1 MINKKNILITDIG
14 STTTKVVLFQKRNNK
29 YELIGL
35 EHIPT
40 TVEKPV
46 EDVKIGIYNSIK
58 KLEENVSQKI
68 LSDNATTKKL
78 HFPNN
83 TIYLTTSSAGGGL
96 QILVFGLTLF
106 DSASSA
112 KRAAFGSG
120 GVILDTF
127 AINDNRSP
135 IEKMQLIR
143 ILRPDIILFSG
154 GTDGGNISSIVR
166 LGELISLA
174 NPKPKFGEKT
184 KIPLVYAGNKD
195 AQSFIESL
203 FSQQFDLHIVPNL
216 RPTLKEENLPP
227 SQEKIHQLFMDN
239 VMEQAPGYSDVK
251 QFVSD
256 DIIPTPSGVIKA
268 LQLISQKLNQNI
280 VAVDIGGAT
289 TDIFSNILGRYYRT
303 VSANYGVS
311 YSISNVM
318 ADAGFENIKYWLPD
332 DMPESYIRNYISNK
346 MLYPTYIP
354 QDDYQLAIE
363 HAAAREAIRMAQ
375 NHHMKMHFNTVK
387 VGFLN
392 KLKERDFD
400 KFVETFYIEKM
411 NDKRKFHQKDINIM
425 IGAGG
430 IISNSP
436 NLQQSLISIIDGLKP
451 QGITEIWR
459 DNHFIS
465 PHLGKLSDVDPE
477 LALTLLQKECYQ
489 KIALVIK
496 PIYKKMKE
504 EQKVLSI
511 TIKNENNKKK
521 YSINSNEIKF
531 VPNDKHIKNQVE
543 IELEKGFYLQNHE
556 RIINLNSELPI
567 LIDTRSE
574 ELSSFEKTNENL
586 NLYKFDNPPI
596 ILNECFA
603 DFLEKKEIDSGIH
616 TLKRSL
622 PYKGEIMVKIGDKVQ
637 HDTMIGE
644 NRYDPPKI
652 YVLSVFTINYFDLN
666 SELMKKSM
674 LVKKGDKV
682 AFRQKLIDTHA
693 KGLATAFAG
702 KTAVYHSPVRGI
714 VEEINFN
721 AGTIILRE
729 IQDYSTKPVT
739 INVAKK
745 LGISPKHLKG
755 YLKKKEND
763 FVYAYETL
771 ASKLDEGGK
780 AAFVPAPSTG
790 MITNIDLKDG
800 TVTIQYKKEPYQKY
814 AGASGKIIEVEKNI
828 SAVIEYEGSNLY
840 GTIGFGSE
848 ATDELTCLSTPIQ
861 RNDSAKGK
869 YKNKIIVCFE
879 KINFDTLEIGA
890 ELEISGIIAP
900 SIDNKDL
907 VRFIGEEIGVALTGS
922 EKIPFPII
930 ITEGFGEFSMNETYK
945 EFFKKANGKFA
956 YINGHTQI
964 RAGVVRPKIV
974 VF

>member
-1 MINKKNILITDIG
+1 MIDKKNILITDIG
-14 STTTKVVLFQKRNNK
+14 STTTKAVLFQKQNNK
-29 YELIGL
+29 YKLIGL

-58 KLEENVSQKI
+58 KLEENISQKI
-68 LSDNATTKKL
+68 LSDNATIEEL
-78 HFPNN
+78 HFPND

-184 KIPLVYAGNKD
+184 KIPLVYAGNKN
-195 AQSFIESL
+195 AQSFIKSL
-203 FSQQFDLHIVPNL
+203 FSKQFDLHIVPNL

-227 SQEKIHQLFMDN
+227 AQKRIHQLFMDN
-239 VMEQAPGYSDVK
+239 VMEQAPGYGDVK
-251 QFVSD
+251 KFVAD
-256 DIIPTPSGVIKA
+256 DIIPTPSGVINA
-268 LQLISQKLNQNI
+268 LKLIGKKLDQNI
-280 VAVDIGGAT
+280 MAVDIGGAT

-303 VSANYGVS
+303 VSANYGMS

-318 ADAGFENIKYWLPD
+318 ADTGFENIKRWLPNE
-332 DMPESYIRNYISNK
+332 MSENYIRNYISNK
-346 MLYPTYIP
+346 MLYPAYIP
-354 QDDYQLAIE
+354 KDDYQLAIE
-363 HAAAREAIRMAQ
+363 HSAAREAIRMAKK
-375 NHHMKMHFNTVK
+375 HHMKMHFNTVK
-387 VGFLN
+387 IGFLN

-400 KFVETFYIEKM
+400 KFVEIFYIEKM

-436 NLQQSLISIIDGLKP
+436 NIRQALICVIDGLNP

-465 PHLGKLSDVDPE
+465 PHLGKLSDIDPD

-504 EQKVLSI
+504 GQKVLSI
-511 TIKNENNKKK
+511 TIKNKENEIK
-521 YSINSNEIKF
+521 YSINSNEVKLI
-531 VPNDKHIKNQVE
+531 PNDNNEKNQIE
-543 IELEKGFYLQNHE
+543 IELEKGFYLQNSE
-556 RIINLNSELPI
+556 RKINLTSELPI
-567 LIDTRSE
+567 LIDTRKK
-574 ELSSFEKTNENL
+574 ELTSFQKMNKEL
-586 NLYKFDNPPI
+586 NLYKFDSSQEE
-596 ILNECFA
+596 LNECFA
-603 DFLEKKEIDSGIH
+603 EMLEKKDIEYGTH
-616 TLKRSL
+616 TIKRSL
-622 PYKGEIMVKIGDKVQ
+622 PYKGEIMVNVGDEVQ
-637 HDTMIGE
+637 PDTLIGE

-652 YVLSVFTINYFDLN
+652 YVLSVFTLDYLDLN
-666 SELMKKSM
+666 PDLMRQSI
-674 LVKKGDKV
+674 LVKKGDKIN
-682 AFRQKLIDTHA
+682 FGQKLIDTHTSS
-693 KGLATAFAG
+693 LAAAFSG
-702 KTAVYHSPVRGI
+702 KTTIYRSPIRGI
-714 VEEINFN
+714 VEEINFE

-739 INVAKK
+739 VNVSKK

-755 YLKKKEND
+755 YLKKKEGD
-763 FVYAYETL
+763 FVNAYESL
-771 ASKLDEGGK
+771 ASRSDERGK
-780 AAFVPAPSTG
+780 AIFVPAPSTG
-790 MITNIDLKDG
+790 TITNIDLEKG
-800 TVTIQYKKEPYQKY
+800 TVTIHYKKEPYQKF
-814 AGASGKIIEVEKNI
+814 AAVSGKVISIQKHL
-828 SAVIEYEGSNLY
+828 SAVIEYEGSNLN
-840 GTIGFGSE
+840 GTIGFGGE
-848 ATDELTCLSTPIQ
+848 ATNELLSLSGI
-861 RNDSAKGK
+861 SFELSKEK

-879 KINFDTLEIGA
+879 KIRFDTLKQGA
-890 ELEISGIIAP
+890 EAEISGIITP

-922 EKIPFPII
+922 EKIPYPII
-930 ITEGFGEFSMNETYK
+930 LTEGFGDFSMNEKYR
-945 EFFKKANGKFA
+945 EFFKKSNGKLA

-964 RAGVVRPKIV
+964 RAGVVRPKIII
-974 VF
+974 F